1 MLAGIAVEL
10 ISPIEIQNSDVYSER
25 CQASMMELTI
35 LAKLIVFNIWQCSE
49 YAYEIRL
56 LSAIL

>member
-25 CQASMMELTI
+25 CQASKMELTI
-35 LAKLIVFNIWQCSE
+35 LAKLIVFNIWQCFE